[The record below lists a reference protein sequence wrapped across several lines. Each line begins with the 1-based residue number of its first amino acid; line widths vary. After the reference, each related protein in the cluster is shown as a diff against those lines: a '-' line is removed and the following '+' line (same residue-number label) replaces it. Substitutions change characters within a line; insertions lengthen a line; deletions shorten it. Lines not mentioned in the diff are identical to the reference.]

1 MRPYRHY
8 TIKEAQ
14 FIRDNASKGTLWLS
28 QQLDKP
34 RNSIREFM
42 GRNGIKVGRSYK
54 RWTPEEQEQLLEL
67 LEQYPPG
74 EVARIMNKTPDSIY
88 NMTKKLNQS

>member
-14 FIRDNASKGTLWLS
+14 FIRDNSSKGTLWLS
-28 QQLDKP
+28 KQLNKP

-54 RWTPEEQEQLLEL
+54 RWTPEEQQQLLEL
-67 LEQYPPG
+67 LEQFPPC
-74 EVARIMNKTPDSIY
+74 EVARIMDKTPDSIY
-88 NMTKKLNQS
+88 NMTKKLKQS